1 MVIQLRRALPGR
13 SRWLLYPV
21 VGLLAVGAVGGM
33 VESVALAR
41 DQRTYAM
48 PGTSHDIGG
57 RRLHLDCTGS
67 GGPTVV
73 LESGLGETSPAWA
86 RITTAMSRT
95 TRVCAYDRAGQGW
108 SDDAPGPQD
117 GLQIAADLHTLLDV
131 AGEKGPFVF
140 GGHSTGG
147 AYAMTY
153 AARYPAEVAGMVLLD
168 SASPDQFTVLPAFPG
183 FYATARP
190 VIALLPTLGRLG
202 AGQLFGM
209 VADPG
214 LPEPAAAQALAFQ
227 TSARDMRSQSGEFSV
242 YPRVFRQA
250 RALTTLGEKPLV
262 VLTATDGQQDGWPVA
277 QDRLVA
283 LSSNSSHRL
292 VPATHDA
299 LLPDRHAS
307 ESSVRAIEDIVRS
320 VRTGTQLATP

>member
-95 TRVCAYDRAGQGW
+95 TRVCAYDRAG
-108 SDDAPGPQD
+108 
-117 GLQIAADLHTLLDV
+117 
-131 AGEKGPFVF
+131 
-140 GGHSTGG
+140 
-147 AYAMTY
+147 
-153 AARYPAEVAGMVLLD
+153 
-168 SASPDQFTVLPAFPG
+168 
-183 FYATARP
+183 
-190 VIALLPTLGRLG
+190 
-202 AGQLFGM
+202 
-209 VADPG
+209 
-214 LPEPAAAQALAFQ
+214 
-227 TSARDMRSQSGEFSV
+227 
-242 YPRVFRQA
+242 
-250 RALTTLGEKPLV
+250 
-262 VLTATDGQQDGWPVA
+262 
-277 QDRLVA
+277 
-283 LSSNSSHRL
+283 
-292 VPATHDA
+292 
-299 LLPDRHAS
+299 
-307 ESSVRAIEDIVRS
+307 
-320 VRTGTQLATP
+320 